1 MSIKQTETE
10 KSIIDFLNAY
20 SGVTFSSRELLRKLD
35 IPRSYYRELRGI
47 LKGLAREKRIER
59 VGKRTYRMKKTPH
72 LVVGIISMTKHG
84 YGFIKTEEREIFI
97 PPGKTGTAMD
107 GDSVKVEVYAG
118 RRGKSL
124 EGEIVEIV
132 ERKHKKI
139 IGTYMEAKSIGYV
152 IPDDKKF
159 TRDLYIVKGKSKKA
173 KPGDKV
179 VAECTKW
186 ESEHRNPEGIIK
198 EVLGDPSKPGIDM
211 AIVRRLYDIT
221 GEFPEQVKKEIKDGE
236 FAIPKKEYKR
246 RKDLRNNLIFTI
258 DPEDARDFDDAVSL
272 EKLSNGNYYLSVHIA
287 DVSFYVRENTVVD
300 KEAFNR
306 ATSVYFPDKC
316 IPMLP
321 RKLSENICSLKPDED
336 RLVFSVFMEI
346 TPEGELVNYEIAE
359 SVIKSVFRLTY
370 KKAQKILD
378 KKQDSDVGRMLLL
391 MSDLADILKKERM
404 KNGSLDFDLPEVMFS
419 FDPFGVIQEIKKKQK
434 LKCHDIVE
442 EFMLMANKSVT
453 EYIDNKSR
461 EQRGKIPFIYRIHDK
476 PSKEKTDE
484 YVKFLKVMRLHSKE
498 IKRPTPKIFQRVL
511 DKVKG
516 QPEERIVSEITLR
529 TMMKAEYSPGNKGHF
544 GLAFKRYTHFTSP
557 IRRYPDLV
565 VHRIL
570 KSCLNNSEKEYS
582 QKMERTL
589 SSICKHS
596 SEMERKAVEAER
608 EAIKIKQLEYMLE
621 KVGEEYAGV
630 ISGVMHFGLFIVI
643 EGILAEGLVHIRN
656 MDSDYFQYNESTYT
670 LTGQHTGKTYR
681 LGDVVKVKVTRVN
694 MEEKQLDFV
703 LV

>member
-1 MSIKQTETE
+1 MSIKQIETE
-10 KSIIDFLNAY
+10 KAIIDFLNAY
-20 SGVTFSSRELLRKLD
+20 SGVTFSSRELLRKLN
-35 IPRSYYRELRGI
+35 IPRSYYRELRRI
-47 LKGLAREKRIER
+47 LKNLAREKRIER
-59 VGKRTYRMKKTPH
+59 VGKRTYRMKRTPH
-72 LVVGIISMTKHG
+72 LVIGIFSMTKHG
-84 YGFIKTEEREIFI
+84 YGFLKTEDKEIFI
-97 PPGKTGTAMD
+97 PPGMTGTAMD
-107 GDSVKVEVYAG
+107 GDTVKAEVYAG

-139 IGTYMEAKSIGYV
+139 IGTYMEAESYGYV
-152 IPDDKKF
+152 VPDDKKF

-173 KPGDKV
+173 KHGDKV

-186 ESEHRNPEGIIK
+186 ESKNRNPEGVIK
-198 EVLGDPSKPGIDM
+198 EVFGDLSKPGVDM
-211 AIVRRLYDIT
+211 AIVRSSYDII
-221 GEFPEQVKKEIKDGE
+221 GEFPDAVKKEIKDGE
-236 FAIPKKEYKR
+236 FAIQKKEYKR
-246 RKDLRNNLIFTI
+246 RKDLRNDLIFTI

-272 EKLSNGNYYLSVHIA
+272 EKLSNSNYYLSVHIA
-287 DVSFYVRENTVVD
+287 DVSYYVREETTVD

-306 ATSVYFPDKC
+306 ATSIYFPDKC

-321 RKLSENICSLKPDED
+321 KRLSEDICSLRPDED
-336 RLVFSVFMEI
+336 RLTFGVFMEI
-346 TPEGELVNYEIAE
+346 TSRGELVNYEIAE
-359 SVIKSVFRLTY
+359 SIIKSKFRLTY

-378 KKQDSDVGRMLLL
+378 KKQDSGVAKMLLL
-391 MSDLADILKKERM
+391 MSDLADILKKERI

-419 FDPFGVIQEIKKKQK
+419 FDPFGVIQEVKKKQK
-434 LKCHDIVE
+434 LKSHDIVE
-442 EFMLMANKSVT
+442 EFMLMANKAVT
-453 EYIDNKSR
+453 EYIYNKSR
-461 EQRGKIPFIYRIHDK
+461 EQRESIPFIYRIHDK

-484 YVKFLKVMRLHSKE
+484 YVKFLKVMRLHSKD
-498 IKRPTPKIFQRVL
+498 IKKPTPKIFQRIL

-570 KSCLNNSEKEYS
+570 KSCLNSSEKEYI
-582 QKMERTL
+582 QRTKRTL
-589 SSICKHS
+589 SFICKHS
-596 SEMERKAVEAER
+596 SEMERKAIEAER
-608 EAIKIKQLEYMLE
+608 EAIKIKQLEFMQE
-621 KVGEEYAGV
+621 KVGEEYTGV

-656 MDSDYFQYNESTYT
+656 MDSEYFQYNESTYT
-670 LTGQHTGKTYR
+670 LTGQQTGKTYR
-681 LGDVVKVKVTRVN
+681 LGDVVRVNVIRVN
-694 MEEKQLDFV
+694 MEEKQLDFI